1 MNEDYYKDEPINS
14 DNFVDNN
21 TTIAD
26 TITTTSTYDGSMVLK
41 VVPDDYYNNLSS
53 YCSSTI
59 SSSGI
64 FSLEDYVKEIIKS
77 DKNLTSKIIEECL
90 GDRKFD
96 EDYYDVVLN
105 FLRTYLEKI
114 MNSPEDILLREVR
127 GLRKENEDLKMRLQ
141 ALEDKLG

>member
-21 TTIAD
+21 GTIAD

-127 GLRKENEDLKMRLQ
+127 ELRKENEDLKMRLQ
-141 ALEDKLG
+141 TLEDKLG

>member
-21 TTIAD
+21 ATIAD

-41 VVPDDYYNNLSS
+41 VVPDDYYNSLSS

-59 SSSGI
+59 SSTGI
-64 FSLEDYVKEIIKS
+64 FSLEDSVKEIIKS

-127 GLRKENEDLKMRLQ
+127 ELRKENEDLKMRLQ